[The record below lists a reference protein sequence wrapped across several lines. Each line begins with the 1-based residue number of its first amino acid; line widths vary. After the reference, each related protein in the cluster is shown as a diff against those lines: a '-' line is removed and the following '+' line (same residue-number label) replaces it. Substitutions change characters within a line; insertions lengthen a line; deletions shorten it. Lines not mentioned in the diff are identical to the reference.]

1 VCSPTVEK
9 ECDRFRGPLL
19 VGDDIE
25 DSTSLS
31 LLLLGLR
38 SGWRCDFGGVKE
50 LENQVSWGLSLVGLG
65 WVSTS
70 APALLGGVSGEM
82 ANGAC
87 GVGVWN
93 ER

>member
-19 VGDDIE
+19 VGEGIV
-25 DSTSLS
+25 DSTSMS

-38 SGWRCDFGGVKE
+38 SGRPCDFGGVKE
-50 LENQVSWGLSLVGLG
+50 LENQVSWGLELVGLG
-65 WVSTS
+65 WVLVSG
-70 APALLGGVSGEM
+70 PALLEGASGGI

-87 GVGVWN
+87 DGVCC